1 MPYSWR
7 LANESTKS
15 ARLSLV
21 RTYLTISHTV
31 VGYSLMAES
40 VKPKPISALDNA
52 LGDALYCT
60 LFKTEYLAS
69 LLQEANSRSASRQ
82 LSSLAVKLMSQ
93 YFEYKTYKAYFGI
106 PLSPEAPL

>member
-7 LANESTKS
+7 LANES

-40 VKPKPISALDNA
+40 VKPKPVEPWIMPWVTPYTVHCSRRSISLRC
-52 LGDALYCT
+52 YKMQCI
-60 LFKTEYLAS
+60 KTIFL
-69 LLQEANSRSASRQ
+69 
-82 LSSLAVKLMSQ
+82 
-93 YFEYKTYKAYFGI
+93 
-106 PLSPEAPL
+106 PWP